1 MDKNIG
7 KIERW
12 ASLLGGGAL
21 AAYALREALRR
32 GPRLSPLSGALAVG
46 AATLL
51 FRGATGHCPA
61 YGALGMSTADL
72 GEDWS
77 RPLSRP
83 RGNDRAFRGKW
94 PLPEGA
100 RPAPAGERDVVEDDS
115 FASFPASDPPSFTP
129 TRVG

>member
-1 MDKNIG
+1 MDRNVG

-12 ASLLGGGAL
+12 ASILGGGAL
-21 AAYALREALRR
+21 AAMALRR
-32 GPRLSPLSGALAVG
+32 GRRVSPLSSVLALGAT
-46 AATLL
+46 TLL

-61 YGALGMSTADL
+61 YQALGVNMADL

-77 RPLSRP
+77 RPLSRE
-83 RGNDRAFRGKW
+83 AQKFRGKW

-100 RPAPAGERDVVEDDS
+100 RPAGSGNLDVVEDAS
-115 FASFPASDPPSFTP
+115 VHSFPASDPPSFTP